1 MADIDDLISTAINN
15 EDFSEALR
23 LCKIAE
29 EEGSA
34 YALLVLGWMFGEGK
48 LGNPDKASARSYY
61 ERAIAGGEENAYLY
75 LGDVLL
81 YFENDRVAARNAY
94 TRGESLGVL
103 ECKDQ
108 LESIDQNEK
117 EHDAYNLMETKQF
130 ERAHAL
136 LDTLAGQGSSYAL
149 ESLGWMYHS
158 GKLGAPDIDR
168 AKEYYERAIQAGSI
182 HVYRDFGL
190 LLLKEGDEVRARK
203 VYLAG
208 AEAGDAPC
216 MVYVA
221 RMMIWEEG
229 GPIDEERSR
238 FWFEQA
244 AAQGNSTVE
253 GVLLIYTVVYDKGLG
268 IKTRALFELLK
279 LLCRKLGK
287 RIFGRG
293 A

>member
-1 MADIDDLISTAINN
+1 MSDTDDLIFTAIDN

-23 LCKIAE
+23 LCKNAE
-29 EEGSA
+29 KDGSA

-48 LGNPDKASARSYY
+48 LGNPDKAAARSYY

-75 LGDVLL
+75 LGNLL
-81 YFENDRVAARNAY
+81 FDFENDRVAARTAF

-103 ECKDQ
+103 ECKDR
-108 LESIDQNEK
+108 LESLDQDEK
-117 EHDAYNLMETKQF
+117 ELDAYNLMETKQF

-149 ESLGWMYHS
+149 GSLGWMYQL

-168 AKEYYERAIQAGSI
+168 AKEYYERAILAGSI

-190 LLLKEGDEVRARK
+190 LLLKEGEEVRARK

-208 AEAGDAPC
+208 AEAGDARC
-216 MVYVA
+216 MVRVA
-221 RMMIWEEG
+221 LMMIIEKG
-229 GPIDEERSR
+229 GPIDEKRSR

-244 AAQGNSTVE
+244 AAQGNLTAE
-253 GVLLIYTVVYDKGLG
+253 GALLIYTISFEKGLG
-268 IKTRALFELLK
+268 RKTRALFELLK